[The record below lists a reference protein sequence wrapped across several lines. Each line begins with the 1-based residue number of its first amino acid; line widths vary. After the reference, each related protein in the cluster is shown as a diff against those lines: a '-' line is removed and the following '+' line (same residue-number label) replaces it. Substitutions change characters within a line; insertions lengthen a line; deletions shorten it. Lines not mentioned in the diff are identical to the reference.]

1 MENKNTSDLS
11 EFIIDYS
18 KTRIANIKEDND
30 IDEVN
35 TKVTVSDISDIM
47 DRSKHYN
54 KYINLSLNVYR
65 AKQKS
70 QLIMKWL
77 FFGIVLFLLILLIIG
92 TIISMVAIS
101 NKESVSLYD
110 ISLIITAVA
119 GVITAFIVLPK
130 VIAKNLFPQ
139 SDEDN
144 SKDVFKYVMENDLKL
159 RGFYSEMF
167 DVDKSFNNDDEE

>member
-1 MENKNTSDLS
+1 MQNTNKSDLS

-18 KTRIANIKEDND
+18 KTQIANIKEDND

-35 TKVTVSDISDIM
+35 TKVKVSDISDIM

-54 KYINLSLNVYR
+54 KYINLYLKAYR

-101 NKESVSLYD
+101 NKESLSLYD

-139 SDEDN
+139 SDDDN

-159 RGFYSEMF
+159 RGFYSEML